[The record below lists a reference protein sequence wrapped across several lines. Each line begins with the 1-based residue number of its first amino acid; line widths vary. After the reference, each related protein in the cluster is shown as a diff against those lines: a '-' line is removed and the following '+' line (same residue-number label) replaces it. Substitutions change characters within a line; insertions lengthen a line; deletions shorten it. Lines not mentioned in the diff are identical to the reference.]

1 MRVRRVYL
9 DTEFLPADP
18 TNRGLVSIGL
28 TDDQNRSYYAVNRD
42 VDADA
47 LLRNT
52 WMRNHVVPYLPRT
65 RESVDATPNPFGNT
79 VGSSVVVEWQVDWAH
94 ADVKPLETIRSEV
107 SRYFAD
113 THASETRLYA
123 YYGGQDIGRLHMLW
137 DNNWPVMPQYIP
149 QWFTELQALI
159 VDAGNPRL
167 PEQRAGE
174 HHALADAEYSRLI
187 HEHLLGLAEER
198 SA

>member
-1 MRVRRVYL
+1 MPVRRVYL

-28 TDDQNRSYYAVNRD
+28 TDDQGRSYYAVNRD

-47 LLRNT
+47 LLRNA
-52 WMRNHVVPYLPRT
+52 WMRNNVVPYLPRT
-65 RESVDATPNPFGNT
+65 RESVNVAPTPFGAL
-79 VGSSVVVEWQVDWAH
+79 GPVVVEWQVDWDH
-94 ADVKPLETIRSEV
+94 DDVKPLETIRSEV
-107 SRYFAD
+107 ASYFAD

-137 DNNWPVMPQYIP
+137 DNDWPRMPQFIP

-167 PEQRAGE
+167 PEQQAGE
-174 HHALADAEYSRLI
+174 HHALADAKHNRLMHEYLI
-187 HEHLLGLAEER
+187 GLEKVTGA
-198 SA
+198 